1 MLIDPHTAVG
11 VAVANR
17 LVGDTPMITLA
28 TAHPSKFPD
37 AVENATG
44 ERPELPVW
52 AQSIL
57 AREENYRVLPADL
70 ATVEHEIETRLRA
83 PEAVG

>member
-1 MLIDPHTAVG
+1 
-11 VAVANR
+11 
-17 LVGDTPMITLA
+17 MITLA

-44 ERPELPVW
+44 ERLELPVW

-70 ATVEHEIETRLRA
+70 ATVEREIETRLRA